1 MRSLSLA
8 GITLLA
14 ATTAFAQPQLALKST
29 EPFTV
34 LFVNTRFAD
43 VIAFL
48 AKHSGIEI
56 RIDETERHH
65 TISRVNLEKASLQE
79 VLETLT
85 HQVGL
90 SWEVVDEK
98 TVRIFKKP

>member
-1 MRSLSLA
+1 MRILILA

-14 ATTAFAQPQLALKST
+14 ATTAFAQPRLAPKSN

-34 LFVNTRFAD
+34 MFVNTSFTD
-43 VIAFL
+43 VMTFL
-48 AKHSGIEI
+48 GRHTGIEF

-65 TISRVNLEKASLQE
+65 IISRVNLEKATLEE

>member
-1 MRSLSLA
+1 MRILILA

-14 ATTAFAQPQLALKST
+14 ATTVFAQPRLAPKSN

-43 VIAFL
+43 VISFL
-48 AKHSGIEI
+48 AKQTGVEI
-56 RIDETERHH
+56 RIEETERHH
-65 TISRVNLEKASLQE
+65 TISRVNLEKASLEE

-85 HQVGL
+85 HHVGL

>member
-1 MRSLSLA
+1 MRILMLA

-14 ATTAFAQPQLALKST
+14 ANAAFAQPRLAPKST

-34 LFVNTRFAD
+34 LFVNASFTD
-43 VIAFL
+43 VMSFL
-48 AKHSGIEI
+48 GRHAGIEI
-56 RIDETERHH
+56 RIDEAERHH
-65 TISRVNLEKASLQE
+65 TISRVNLEKATLEE